1 MSKMSGAQK
10 DPGWILAQVQEGV
23 WAALGDVKDSRQP
36 DEQFADSQKLCLVFC
51 YSLSLL

>member
-10 DPGWILAQVQEGV
+10 DPGWILAQVQEG
-23 WAALGDVKDSRQP
+23 ALGDVKDSRQP